1 MGLSSEPKVSTV
13 DTTPQF
19 LRPLQQQATGFLQSI
34 FQNPSRS
41 PFAALTSPLQQ
52 QAVGNLSTF
61 LNMPAPEMRVLNQ
74 VEAPLLGL
82 VRGTALQNPFGD
94 LGAVNRA
101 EQVLQA
107 AQPLF
112 QQNLQGALG
121 SLASSAPNRF
131 STTFQAQGQG
141 LAQQALR
148 DFNLF
153 AQQTMQQGL
162 QQQLQER
169 QTALNFLLGGQQLAQ
184 QGQLAAASLLGQLA
198 GQAGAAPFS
207 RALQAGQ
214 LGQQITQ
221 GLINPQLQLMLG
233 GLQFGQPIPLTPI
246 VQQGGGGLGGVLG
259 SLAGLAVGS
268 FLGPFGSAIGQQV
281 GERIGRSIG

>member
-41 PFAALTSPLQQ
+41 PFAGLTSPLQQ

-74 VEAPLLGL
+74 VERPLLGL
-82 VRGTALQNPFGD
+82 LQGQAPQNPFGPIS
-94 LGAVNRA
+94 GF
-101 EQVLQA
+101 EQSQALVGA
-107 AQPLF
+107 AQPIF
-112 QQNLQGALG
+112 QQNLQTALG
-121 SLASSAPNRF
+121 QLSSSAPNRF

-141 LAQQALR
+141 LAQRALQ
-148 DFNLF
+148 DFNVF
-153 AQQTMQQGL
+153 AQQAMQQGL
-162 QQQLQER
+162 GLDLQSRQQ
-169 QTALNFLLGGQQLAQ
+169 ALDFLLGGQQLAQ
-184 QGQLAAASLLGQLA
+184 QGQLGAAQLLGQLA
-198 GQAGAAPFS
+198 GQAGSAPFG
-207 RALQAGQ
+207 RALAAGQ

-221 GLINPQLQLMLG
+221 GLVNPQLQLMLG